1 MDLNGEEKRI
11 QALFHELKAQDEES
25 APPFAR
31 AWNMV
36 VAEFD
41 RSVHPPVLLKS
52 LVVFPRWLMAIFIV
66 GFLITTLVVWSQP
79 VPPRQAQDHLASQ
92 ASKNSVPVFEA
103 GVKRA
108 SETDAPRRPKSQKRN
123 VSIPAVRQFMGKRL
137 MARPGHR
144 QVRPME
150 LSRWQSPTVGL
161 LRFPGDELLKNSPGL
176 NQSTHEM
183 RGFLS
188 NLN

>member
-11 QALFHELKAQDEES
+11 QALFHELKAQDEKS

-36 VAEFD
+36 VTEFD
-41 RSVHPPVLLKS
+41 RPAPRPVLLRS

-66 GFLITTLVVWSQP
+66 GFLITILVVWSQP
-79 VPPRQAQDHLASQ
+79 VPTRQVQDHLASQ
-92 ASKNSVPVFEA
+92 ASKNSVPVVEA

-123 VSIPAVRQFMGKRL
+123 VSIRAARQVMGKRL
-137 MARPGHR
+137 MASSGHR
-144 QVRPME
+144 QVRRME
-150 LSRWQSPTVGL
+150 LSRWQSPTLGL

-188 NLN
+188 N